1 MKSFGLLF
9 LLVLLACA
17 LVQLFLPWW
26 MLVPVCLLLA
36 AWRNPSGGRAFVA
49 GLLGAGFSW
58 WLPAAWLASHGAGLL
73 ATRVA
78 MLLPLGGSTPLL
90 VLVSGLL
97 AGIVGGLACLSGTW
111 LRRAVAPKAAPQSS
125 L

>member
-36 AWRNPSGGRAFVA
+36 FWRNPSGGRAFAA
-49 GLLGAGFSW
+49 GLLGAGLSW
-58 WLPAAWLASHGAGLL
+58 GLPAAWLASHGAGLL

-78 MLLPLGGSTPLL
+78 TLLPLGGSTPLL
-90 VLVSGLL
+90 VLVSGLV
-97 AGIVGGLACLSGTW
+97 AGLVGGLACLSGTW
-111 LRRAVAPKAAPQSS
+111 LRRAFAPKVAPQSS